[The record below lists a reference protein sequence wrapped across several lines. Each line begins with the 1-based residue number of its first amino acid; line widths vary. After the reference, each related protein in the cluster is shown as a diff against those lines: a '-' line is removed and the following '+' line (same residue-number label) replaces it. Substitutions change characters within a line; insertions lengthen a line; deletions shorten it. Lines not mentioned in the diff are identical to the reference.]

1 MRLAISVKRAEGD
14 ALVAAYK
21 RLVDRELGAR

>member
-1 MRLAISVKRAEGD
+1 MRLAISVDHAEGD

-21 RLVDRELGAR
+21 RMVLTKLRRK